1 MVMRTV
7 HAESFVT
14 LCVVVLMATSCGG
27 AEIPLDQAVRILTQ
41 SSQNEVDQPIKQ
53 QVLDKA
59 RSDPVYR
66 QSLVKSLADRLV
78 EYKEDYKGGGEV
90 RALAELDAKETLPQ
104 LRQRW
109 QHLPKRTYY
118 TERIDPRLQLLL
130 AITKFLPESESL
142 RFLMDTERDANEAS
156 TVRFRAMVSLCA
168 SGKGEGIQR
177 VLSVCEQAKKQY
189 GRTTR
194 MSVENQNRNPVRKE
208 DWDRDADM
216 MTDSMEAGLLL
227 DPNNKDTDG
236 DGLLDGND
244 RNPLCAGTDKP
255 SEDQQIAQTLLLLY
269 MLYSP
274 EGDPPRTSNPSQP
287 NVLIANLVVDRGET
301 SPNPLAGMELLGVD
315 AIVLHLDREGMA
327 RYRDLHGYGTPTFS
341 IHQMAGSSASERRFR
356 FSRYMGPTGASM
368 YEVTL
373 KRFNGVWLPVVW
385 ELRGMA

>member
-1 MVMRTV
+1 MQRSYVESILSCCILLLAGASGLC
-7 HAESFVT
+7 AEV
-14 LCVVVLMATSCGG
+14 
-27 AEIPLDQAVRILTQ
+27 PLDEAVRVLCQ
-41 SSQNEVDQPIKQ
+41 SQSYGPDQTIKD
-53 QVLDKA
+53 QVLADA
-59 RSDPVYR
+59 RANAAYR
-66 QSLVKSLADRLV
+66 QSLIESLTNRLAA
-78 EYKEDYKGGGEV
+78 YREDYQGAGEV

-109 QHLPKRTYY
+109 QQMPKRTYY

-142 RFLMDTERDANEAS
+142 RFLMETEKDANEAS
-156 TVRFRAMVSLCA
+156 KVRFRAMVSLCA
-168 SGKGEGIQR
+168 SGKEEAIKP
-177 VLSVCEQAKKQY
+177 VLAACEQAKKQY

-208 DWDRDADM
+208 NWDQDADM

-255 SEDQQIAQTLLLLY
+255 SEDQQIAQNLLLLY

-274 EGDPPRTSNPSQP
+274 ERGPARTSNPSQP
-287 NVLIANLVVDRGET
+287 NVLIANLVVDRGEM

-327 RYRDLHGYGTPTFS
+327 KYRDLHGYGTPSFS

-356 FSRYMGPTGASM
+356 FSRYLGPTGASM